1 MRLLPGT
8 DIIEI
13 ERVQRLIEGGHDA
26 FLTRWFTQ
34 AERAYCSGKA
44 SPAAHYAARLAAK
57 EAVAKA
63 LRWQWTG
70 PVPWRDIEV
79 LHDAGGAPLVRLT
92 GQVADWA
99 ARQSITVVEVSLSH
113 SRLHATAVAIATQR

>member
-26 FLTRWFTQ
+26 FLARWFTD
-34 AERAYCSGKA
+34 AERAYCSSKA
-44 SPAAHYAARLAAK
+44 RPAAHYAARLAAK

-79 LHDAGGAPLVRLT
+79 LHDEGGAPLVRLT

-99 ARQSITVVEVSLSH
+99 ATQSITVVEVSLSH
-113 SRLHATAVAIATQR
+113 SRQHATAVAMATQG